1 MVKKKLVMLLVA
13 VVVIVGWVAVGCA
26 PEAAPPPEEE
36 APPPE
41 EEEEAPPAPPAEE
54 VITWKFQDSYDAA
67 NPAHV
72 ISANLA
78 DAVTKASGGRF
89 VIKSFTGGSIVPA
102 TKEVDAVNKG
112 VIEMTYTCPMYNLD
126 KWPAAGLFSARPGQL
141 PSESFCIWYNQYNGG
156 EGWKLINKMVEGY
169 DLYVLKGSAPRPA
182 EIWAHSTVPIKS
194 VKDIKGLRMRTA
206 GDGGEVLTRMGASV
220 VFLPGGELY
229 EAMQRG
235 VIDAF
240 EYSNSSVNWDMGF
253 QEIAKY
259 LIFSATRAPS
269 DPLMFFVNSDAWDEL
284 PDDLK
289 QLLQDEAL
297 RWTQEHNESEF
308 VKCIVAVQNFR
319 DFGCDLSHLP
329 EDVERAFLAEAAA
342 FYTEK
347 AAEEEPI
354 FGEILDSMAAFG
366 KAYAGYMALDAPL
379 VAG

>member
-1 MVKKKLVMLLVA
+1 MKKKLVVFLVA
-13 VVVIVGWVAVGCA
+13 VVVVVGWVAVGCA
-26 PEAAPPPEEE
+26 PEAAPPAEEK
-36 APPPE
+36 
-41 EEEEAPPAPPAEE
+41 PAPPAEEKPAPPTPAPPAAE

-72 ISANLA
+72 ISEKLA

-102 TKEVDAVNKG
+102 TKEVDAVDTK
-112 VIEMTYTCPMYNLD
+112 VLEMTYTCPMYNLD

-141 PSESFCIWYNQYNGG
+141 PSESFCIWYNHG
-156 EGWKLINKMVEGY
+156 EGWELINKMVEGY
-169 DLYVLKGSAPRPA
+169 NLYALKGSAPRPA
-182 EIWAHSTVPIKS
+182 EIWAHSSVPIKS
-194 VKDIKGLRMRTA
+194 VKDIKGLRIRTA

-220 VFLPGGELY
+220 VFMPGGELY

-253 QEIAKY
+253 QEIAEY

-269 DPLMFFVNSDAWDEL
+269 DPLMFFVNSDAWEEL

-308 VKCIVAVQNFR
+308 VKCIEAVEKFR
-319 DFGCDLSHLP
+319 DYGCQLSHLP
-329 EDVERAFLAEAAA
+329 ADVESAFLAEAAA
-342 FYTEK
+342 FYAEK
-347 AAEEEPI
+347 AAKEDPI
-354 FGEILDSMAAFG
+354 FAEILNSMAAFG
-366 KAYAGYMALDAPL
+366 KAYSGYQSLDAPL

>member
-1 MVKKKLVMLLVA
+1 VKKKLVMLLVA

-36 APPPE
+36 EEEAAPPE

-72 ISANLA
+72 IAAELA

-102 TKEVDAVNKG
+102 TKEVDAVDTK
-112 VIEMTYTCPMYNLD
+112 VLEMTYTCPMYNLD

-141 PSESFCIWYNQYNGG
+141 PSESFCIWYNHG
-156 EGWKLINKMVEGY
+156 EGAGLINKMVEGY
-169 DLYVLKGSAPRPA
+169 NLYVLKGAAPRPA
-182 EIWAHSTVPIKS
+182 EIWAHSTVPIES
-194 VKDIKGLRMRTA
+194 VKDIKGLRIRTA

-220 VFLPGGELY
+220 VFMPGGELY

-259 LIFSATRAPS
+259 VIFSATRAPS
-269 DPLMFFVNSDAWDEL
+269 DPLMFFVNSDAWEEL

-308 VKCIVAVQNFR
+308 VKCITAVEKFR
-319 DFGCDLSHLP
+319 DYGCELSHLP
-329 EDVERAFLAEAAA
+329 ADVEKAFLAEAAA
-342 FYTEK
+342 FYAEK
-347 AAEEEPI
+347 AAAEDPI
-354 FGEILDSMAAFG
+354 FAEILNSMAAFG
-366 KAYAGYMALDAPL
+366 KAYAGYMTLDAPL

>member
-1 MVKKKLVMLLVA
+1 MKKKLVMLLVA

-26 PEAAPPPEEE
+26 PEVAPPPEEE

-41 EEEEAPPAPPAEE
+41 EEEEAPPAEE
-54 VITWKFQDSYDAA
+54 VITWKVQDSYDAA

-72 ISANLA
+72 ISESFCK
-78 DAVTKASGGRF
+78 AVTKASGGRLVF
-89 VIKSFTGGSIVPA
+89 KSFTGGSIAPVL
-102 TKEVDAVNKG
+102 KEAVQGVHPG
-112 VIEMTYTCPMYNLD
+112 VIEMCYTCPMYSLD
-126 KWPAAGLFSARPGQL
+126 TWPSAGLFSARPGQL

-169 DLYVLKGSAPRPA
+169 NLYVLKGAAPRPA
-182 EIWAHSTVPIKS
+182 EIWAHSTVPIKA
-194 VKDIKGLRMRTA
+194 VEDIKGLRIRTA
-206 GDGGEVLTRMGASV
+206 GDGGAVLSRMGASV
-220 VFLPGGELY
+220 VLLPGGELY

-269 DPLMFFVNSDAWDEL
+269 DPLMFFANKDAWEEL

-289 QLLQDEAL
+289 QLVEDEAL

-308 VKCIVAVQNFR
+308 VKCIAAVQNFR

-342 FYTEK
+342 FYAEM

-354 FGEILDSMAAFG
+354 YGEILDSMAAWG
-366 KAYAGYMALDAPL
+366 KAYAGYMTLDAPL

>member
-1 MVKKKLVMLLVA
+1 MKKKLLMLLVA

-26 PEAAPPPEEE
+26 PEAAPPAEEK
-36 APPPE
+36 
-41 EEEEAPPAPPAEE
+41 PAPPTEEKPTPPAAE

-72 ISANLA
+72 TAEKLA

-102 TKEVDAVNKG
+102 TKEVDAVDTK
-112 VIEMTYTCPMYNLD
+112 VLEMTYTCPMYNLD

-141 PSESFCIWYNQYNGG
+141 PSESFCIWYNHGG
-156 EGWKLINKMVEGY
+156 GSELINKMVEGY
-169 DLYVLKGSAPRPA
+169 NLYALKGTAPRPA

-220 VFLPGGELY
+220 VFLAGGELY

-240 EYSNSSVNWDMGF
+240 EYSTPSVDWDMGF

-259 LIFSATRAPS
+259 LIFSETRAPS
-269 DPLMFFVNSDAWDEL
+269 DPLMFFVNKDAWEKL
-284 PDDLK
+284 PDDLQ

-297 RWTQEHNESEF
+297 RWTYEHDESEF
-308 VKCIVAVQNFR
+308 AKSIVGVQNFR

-329 EDVERAFLAEAAA
+329 ADVERAFLAEAAK
-342 FYTEK
+342 FYAEK
-347 AAEEEPI
+347 AAKEEPI
-354 FGEILDSMAAFG
+354 YSEILNSMNAFRE
-366 KAYAGYMALDAPL
+366 AFATYTALSTPL
-379 VAG
+379 V